1 MPASERLPVVDT
13 SVLAAF
19 VLSSLVIIMSPGAD
33 TFLLLRFAIRS
44 GRPAGFAAM
53 AGILAGLSLVSLL
66 LISGMGL
73 LITRVPYALMT
84 VNVAGIAVLLT
95 LAAVSARAGWLLLRN
110 PLEES
115 AAEKRLS
122 GSPFGISLVTN
133 VTNPKVLIFYLAFF
147 PQFLGDADNAVLQLT
162 LLSAVFLL
170 VSTLWLIP
178 LVYAASAARAFFL
191 QPQVAVM
198 MEFVVAGVFLVL
210 AVLLALNL

>member
-1 MPASERLPVVDT
+1 MVDT
-13 SVLAAF
+13 SVIAAF
-19 VLSSLVIIMSPGAD
+19 VLSSLVVIMSPGAD

-110 PLEES
+110 PLEDP

-122 GSPFGISLVTN
+122 GSPFSISLLTN

-147 PQFLGDADNAVLQLT
+147 PQFLGDANNAVLQLT

-191 QPQVAVM
+191 QPRVAVM

>member
-1 MPASERLPVVDT
+1 MVDT
-13 SVLAAF
+13 SVLVPF

-73 LITRVPYALMT
+73 LITRVPYALIT
-84 VNVAGIAVLLT
+84 VNVVGIAVLLT

-110 PLEES
+110 PLEDP

-122 GSPFGISLVTN
+122 GSPFSISLLTN

-191 QPQVAVM
+191 QPRVAVM

>member
-1 MPASERLPVVDT
+1 MVDT
-13 SVLAAF
+13 SVLVPF

-73 LITRVPYALMT
+73 LITQVPYALMT

-110 PLEES
+110 PLEDP

-122 GSPFGISLVTN
+122 GSPFSISVLTN

-147 PQFLGDADNAVLQLT
+147 PQFLGDADNAMLQLT

-178 LVYAASAARAFFL
+178 LVYAASVARAFFL
-191 QPQVAVM
+191 RPKVAIM
-198 MEFVVAGVFLVL
+198 MEFVVAGVFLLL
-210 AVLLALNL
+210 AVLLTLSL